1 MTEQPDLQYYKICIS
16 RNGGPIAFLLKD
28 HTVLFNN
35 KDDTK
40 NIIFIFTAYGKLL
53 TVVNVST
60 FFSLYLLQ
68 LNQKIENLNI
78 NQKWVS
84 FNFTDE
90 EDLFIIS
97 DDGLIY
103 FIDPKTE
110 EETNQWK

>member
-16 RNGGPIAFLLKD
+16 RNGGPVAFLLKD

-60 FFSLYLLQ
+60 FFSPLPSTAQPKNREPKHQPKVGILQ
-68 LNQKIENLNI
+68 LH
-78 NQKWVS
+78 
-84 FNFTDE
+84 
-90 EDLFIIS
+90 
-97 DDGLIY
+97 G
-103 FIDPKTE
+103 
-110 EETNQWK
+110 